1 MCFDGESRPILY
13 SNLFKMAG
21 HGTWVY
27 IYIYFF
33 FLIVSFF
40 LVFLIEVWAFSRWL
54 WVAMTS
60 WAVCVVFLV

>member
-1 MCFDGESRPILY
+1 MARAGPSFTVTFSRWQD
-13 SNLFKMAG
+13 MG
-21 HGTWVY
+21 HGY
-27 IYIYFF
+27 IYIF